1 IKSIDQHSPCLLG
14 TDNFLG
20 VRGGIRCLRFI
31 LKLSFNSTAELQRA
45 FSAYAYWYNHKRL
58 HSSLGYLPPVEFKKQ
73 LPLNFFV

>member
-1 IKSIDQHSPCLLG
+1 M
-14 TDNFLG
+14 
-20 VRGGIRCLRFI
+20 
-31 LKLSFNSTAELQRA
+31 SFNSTAELQRA